1 MPAVLLDTNAI
12 SDLMMDHPK
21 VRARLLA
28 CTDPILT
35 STIAL
40 GEIRYGLNRLPLGK
54 KRTDLENRA
63 LRTLLGIPIE
73 QVTQPISDEFG
84 RLKASLEGQG
94 INLGD
99 NDLWIAAT
107 ALSLS
112 YTLITRDSIFIRIP
126 GLQVEDWS
134 Q

>member
-35 STIAL
+35 STIVL
-40 GEIRYGLNRLPLGK
+40 GEIRYGLNRLTLGK

-84 RLKASLEGQG
+84 RLKASLEAQG

-112 YTLITRDSIFIRIP
+112 YTLITRDSVFIRIP

>member
-21 VRARLLA
+21 VRARLPA

-73 QVTQPISDEFG
+73 QVAQPISDEFG
-84 RLKASLEGQG
+84 RLNASLEGQG

>member
-35 STIAL
+35 STIVL
-40 GEIRYGLNRLPLGK
+40 GEIRYGLNRLTLGK

-84 RLKASLEGQG
+84 RLKASLEAQG
-94 INLGD
+94 IILGD